1 MEPEDNTDYKKK
13 EYWDDRFD
21 SEKHYDWLVSFPDV
35 EKTIRMYVKPNDR
48 ILVVGCG
55 NSELSFQLY
64 EAGFRSI
71 TSIDYSDVVISKMQ
85 KQYKETPELTWTV
98 ADVRELS
105 ENFDTGSF
113 DVVIDKA
120 TMDALVVDQGSSWNP
135 SQAAIDDVF
144 KMCKEMIFVLRPGGM
159 FIQITFQELLFR
171 RRYLEGY
178 HISATEQSR
187 ALQWKLKE
195 SHRVHVGLGY
205 QFIVMQTMM

>member
-13 EYWDDRFD
+13 EYWDNRFD

-35 EKTIRMYVKPNDR
+35 EETIRMYVKPTDR

-55 NSELSFQLY
+55 NSKLSFQLY

-71 TSIDYSDVVISKMQ
+71 TSIDYSDVVISRMRE
-85 KQYKETPELTWTV
+85 QYKETPQLIWTV

-105 ENFDTGSF
+105 EISDAGSF

-120 TMDALVVDQGSSWNP
+120 TMDALVVDQGSPWSP

-144 KMCKEMIFVLRPGGM
+144 KMCKEV
-159 FIQITFQELLFR
+159 TFL
-171 RRYLEGY
+171 Y
-178 HISATEQSR
+178 SPTS
-187 ALQWKLKE
+187 
-195 SHRVHVGLGY
+195 
-205 QFIVMQTMM
+205 